1 MCAGV
6 NIERVT
12 TSAKSRRYHHG
23 DLRNALVT
31 AAAELAETGGPEA
44 VTVRAAARRVGVTA
58 TAAYRHFTN
67 HEELLDA
74 AQEQAQRSLFAAMG
88 EVLAELAPDADAVA
102 RLTAIGNGY
111 ITFAQREPGLFRTAF
126 CNHEPNPTG
135 PGEWNAP
142 AFELLSV
149 ILDELVEIG
158 FTDPAHRRDAEYA
171 TWATVHGMASLI
183 VDRVISYLGPAERAA
198 AIARTLDMVR
208 YGLATGPNAARL
220 LATAAPTATT
230 RNG

>member
-1 MCAGV
+1 MCTGV
-6 NIERVT
+6 NIEKVT
-12 TSAKSRRYHHG
+12 TSEKARPYHHG

-44 VTVRAAARRVGVTA
+44 VTVRAAARRVGVTP

-74 AQEQAQRSLFAAMG
+74 AQEQAQQTLFAAMG
-88 EVLAELAPDADAVA
+88 EVLAGLAPEADAVA
-102 RLTAIGNGY
+102 RLSAIGHGY

-126 CNHEPNPTG
+126 CSKPEPTG

-142 AFELLSV
+142 AFKLLSTV
-149 ILDELVEIG
+149 LDELVEIG
-158 FTDPAHRRDAEYA
+158 FTDPAHRPDAEYA
-171 TWATVHGMASLI
+171 AWAAVHGMASLI
-183 VDRVISYLGPAERAA
+183 VDRAVSHLTADERAA
-198 AIARTLDMVR
+198 AIARTLDLVR
-208 YGLATGPNAARL
+208 FGLATGPNASAL
-220 LATAAPTATT
+220 LAAAAPVGRT